1 MKKLLIKIGFTDKI
15 TGVKYAPSEVVEFE
29 DARAKE
35 LLADARNLVE
45 VCKEAPAQAQA
56 PKEDTK
62 TVDTKVKKNKKETTK
77 E

>member
-1 MKKLLIKIGFTDKI
+1 MKKLLIKIGFTDKF

-35 LLADARNLVE
+35 LLADARKLVE
-45 VCKEAPAQAQA
+45 VCKEALAQA

-62 TVDTKVKKNKKETTK
+62 EVDTKVKKNKKETTK

>member
-1 MKKLLIKIGFTDKI
+1 MKKLLIKIGFTDKF
-15 TGVKYAPSEVVEFE
+15 TGVKYAPSEAVEFE

-35 LLADARNLVE
+35 LLDDTRKLVE
-45 VCKEAPAQAQA
+45 VCKEEHAQA

-62 TVDTKVKKNKKETTK
+62 VVDTKPKKNKKETTK